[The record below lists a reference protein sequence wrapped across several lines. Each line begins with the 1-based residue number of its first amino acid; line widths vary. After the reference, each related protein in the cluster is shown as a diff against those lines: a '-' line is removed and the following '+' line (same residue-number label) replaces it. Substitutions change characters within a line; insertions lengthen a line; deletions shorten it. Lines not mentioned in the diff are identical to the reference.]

1 MMKFFIALIVLSS
14 YNSFSQEKGHLTYKE
29 VFQDTTRIILT
40 EENNT
45 YQPDYVVT
53 IKHDRNFSDALNA
66 IKNEPQKFLIVVYD
80 TPDTE
85 TYNNYLHYVGN
96 YILET
101 QRHMY
106 YGYEKEF
113 DRFEFCFIKN
123 NDATYSNPYFNN
135 TIKNGIAYYNAS
147 GDCLYY
153 LARPIA
159 DEKEFYEWNSLYQDI
174 TNANKLVTCD
184 KLFTAENATIK
195 DLKKAFLTASEINHW
210 ETDDFV
216 MADEETEK
224 KLNYYNYLDEAEQG
238 YQLKASKEL
247 VIQRWKHTIEILAKE
262 STLDNRMISV
272 IINELSRQG
281 FSKALFNESSKLLR
295 EDDFVALD
303 YLLSNYIE
311 IATKTSADYDYLYMN
326 EHSLIYSIMVPL
338 RETMDK
344 DNQPSNEL
352 VKKAISYFYKLM
364 AYYEENTLI
373 ESYFIYSLS
382 FTNETEEYLKNYDH
396 YFAKYANNSSNL
408 ITNLDKYY
416 NLEKESNDA
425 LVWENYKSEFID
437 LANISANFVLNH
449 SKEKEKIQKAIYW
462 LETCLP
468 IDEKKY
474 ESLAT
479 LSKLY
484 YFHNEKE
491 KALAMAV
498 KAIDY
503 AKKETVDED
512 LLAELVQNKKKIK
525 ENTY

>member
-53 IKHDRNFSDALNA
+53 IKHDRNFNEALNT
-66 IKNEPQKFLIVVYD
+66 IKNEPKKFLIVVYD
-80 TPDTE
+80 APNIE

-96 YILET
+96 YVLDT

-123 NDATYSNPYFNN
+123 TDKAYTN
-135 TIKNGIAYYNAS
+135 TFKKQMNASIAYYNAS

-153 LARPIA
+153 LERPVA
-159 DEKEFYEWNSLYQDI
+159 AEMEFYEWDTLYKDLI
-174 TNANKLVTCD
+174 NANKLVTCD
-184 KLFTAENATIK
+184 KLFTAENTSIK
-195 DLKKAFLTASEINHW
+195 DMKNAFLIASDINHW
-210 ETDDFV
+210 ETGDFI
-216 MADEETEK
+216 MADEETEET
-224 KLNYYNYLDEAEQG
+224 LNYYNYLDEAEQG

-247 VIQRWKHTIEILAKE
+247 VIQRWKNTIEILAKE
-262 STLDNRMISV
+262 STLDNRIISA

-281 FSKALFNESSKLLR
+281 FSKALFNESNKLLR
-295 EDDFVALD
+295 EDDFVALA
-303 YLLSNYIE
+303 YLFNNYDE
-311 IATKTSADYDYLYMN
+311 IVTKTRADYDYLYMN
-326 EHSLIYSIMVPL
+326 EHSLIYSIMIPL

-344 DNQPSNEL
+344 DNQPSNES
-352 VKKAISYFYKLM
+352 VQKAINYFHKLM
-364 AYYEENTLI
+364 SNYEENTII

-382 FTNETEEYLKNYDH
+382 FTDEITEFLKNYDH
-396 YFAKYANNSSNL
+396 YFAKYANGSTNL

-425 LVWENYKSEFID
+425 LQWENYKSEFVA
-437 LANISANFVLNH
+437 LANISATFILNH
-449 SKEKEKIQKAIYW
+449 SKEKDKIQKAIYW

-474 ESLAT
+474 ESFAT

-484 YFHNEKE
+484 YFFGEKE

-498 KAIDY
+498 NAIDY
-503 AKKETVDED
+503 AKKEAVDEE
-512 LLAELVQNKKKIK
+512 LLSELVKNKKKIK